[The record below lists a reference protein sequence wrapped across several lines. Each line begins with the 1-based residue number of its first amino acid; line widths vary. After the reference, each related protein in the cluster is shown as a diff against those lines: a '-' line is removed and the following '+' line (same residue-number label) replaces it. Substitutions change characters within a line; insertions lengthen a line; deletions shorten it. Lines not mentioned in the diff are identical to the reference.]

1 VSSIFGITVESVV
14 QPRTFAANGI
24 AHLHMLASMPSALVT
39 GAGRG
44 MGLEIARR
52 LVGRGYEVAVTD
64 VDEETTASAA
74 EELGDR
80 AWGLPLDV
88 TDADAC
94 RAAASQVVERSGSLD
109 VWVNNAGILI
119 TGLSYE
125 QDIAVHRRMLEVNA
139 VGTMNGTL
147 AAIERMR
154 PAGRGHIINLISLAG
169 LAAATG
175 IVGYSA
181 SKHAAIAF
189 SLGTA
194 ADLRRNG
201 MNEIHISCVCPDGVW
216 TPMITDKLDDPND
229 ALSFSGVML
238 MPEQVAEHVVGLLDK
253 PKPVLTI
260 PRWRGRFARFFDR
273 HPQLSLRLTPL
284 LMRDARR
291 RQRAFKKKVEAGKWP
306 PTSP

>member
-1 VSSIFGITVESVV
+1 
-14 QPRTFAANGI
+14 
-24 AHLHMLASMPSALVT
+24 
-39 GAGRG
+39 

-52 LVGRGYEVAVTD
+52 LVGRGYDVAVTD
-64 VDEETTASAA
+64 VDGAA
-74 EELGDR
+74 AAAAADQLGAR
-80 AWGLPLDV
+80 AWSFALDV
-88 TDADAC
+88 ADTEAC
-94 RAAASQVVERSGSLD
+94 RAAASQLVERTGSLD

-119 TGLSYE
+119 TGLAHE
-125 QDIAVHRRMLEVNA
+125 QDIDVHRQMLEVNA

-154 PAGRGHIINLISLAG
+154 PSGHGHIINLISLAG

-194 ADLRRNG
+194 ADLRRAG
-201 MNEIHISCVCPDGVW
+201 LGGIHISCVCPDGVW
-216 TPMITDKLDDPND
+216 TPMINDKLDDPND

-238 MPEQVAEHVVGLLDK
+238 MPEQVAERIEGLLDK
-253 PKPVLTI
+253 PKPVLAI
-260 PRWRGRFARFFDR
+260 PSWRGQFARFFDR
-273 HPQLSLRLTPL
+273 HPRLSLRLTPL
-284 LMRDARR
+284 LMRDAVR
-291 RQRAFKKKVEAGKWP
+291 RQRAFKKKVESGKWP